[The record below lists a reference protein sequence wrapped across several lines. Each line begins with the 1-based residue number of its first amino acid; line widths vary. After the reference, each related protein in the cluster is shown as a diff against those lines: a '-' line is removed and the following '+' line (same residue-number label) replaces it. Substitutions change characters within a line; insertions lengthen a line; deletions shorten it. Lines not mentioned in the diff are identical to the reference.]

1 LHGDFFL
8 TNSYLLP
15 TAGGKD
21 NARPLLIST
30 MLSKLK
36 IEEAE
41 KKDLVIIAKFAP
53 PRPQGR
59 IIDSLL
65 MVICAEN
72 LKNPMLR

>member
-1 LHGDFFL
+1 
-8 TNSYLLP
+8 
-15 TAGGKD
+15 
-21 NARPLLIST
+21 

-41 KKDLVIIAKFAP
+41 KKDLAIIAKFAP